1 MYTIIT
7 RNQCNFC
14 DTAKKLLEASSQ
26 GYTEYNIQSE
36 SSKWVL
42 SLLKQANITTVPQIF
57 STSGEHIGG
66 YAELKNLLDKVE
78 DRI

>member
-14 DTAKKLLEASSQ
+14 DTAKKLLEASNQ